1 MTASAAGHDGR
12 TAITDPPRSS
22 SGTPAPAPDASELRQ
37 AARGGAITLVGSSF
51 STAMG
56 FALAIVL
63 ARQLG
68 AAGSGVVLQ
77 TIAAFMIALSAARLG
92 MDTTAVWVVP
102 RLKEESP
109 ESVRGAC
116 AGLLMLAA
124 LAGCLVVALWWVVR
138 WAVGDPGGA
147 QGVPSLTGTISAVS
161 WALPLGSVM
170 LVALAATR
178 GFGGVRPFNLIGNLA
193 LPGSRPLGVWAVTA
207 AGGGVLAAALAW
219 AVPLLP
225 AVLVA
230 LWVLTRQ
237 VRGFERRRGVKGDLV
252 PTSAVRRR
260 LLGFGLPRTV
270 SSLLE
275 QSIIWSDVVLVGLIA
290 GPAAAGI
297 YGAASRFVG
306 AGVIVLTALRIV
318 VAPRFSA
325 YLAREDR
332 EQVQQLYTVT
342 AGWILLL
349 GTPIYVLL
357 AWFAPTVLGWLGAEF
372 VDGVP
377 AMVVLCLGAI
387 GLLVGGNVQSLLL
400 MSGRSGWGA
409 VNKLVVFAANITG
422 NLLLIP
428 VLGFLGAAATWAGC
442 MALDTTLALVQVYR
456 FSGIRPAL
464 GRIVVILTAS
474 GGVTAAACVLALAV
488 AGNTAPGLVL
498 AVILTGPLLLLYCLA
513 DRRRLHLDEL
523 LALLPGGGRRG

>member
-12 TAITDPPRSS
+12 AAITDAPRSS
-22 SGTPAPAPDASELRQ
+22 SGTPAPAPVTSELRQ

-92 MDTTAVWVVP
+92 MDTTAVWVLP

-116 AGLLMLAA
+116 AGLLVLAA

-138 WAVGDPGGA
+138 WVVGDPGGA
-147 QGVPSLTGTISAVS
+147 PSLAGTISAAS

-178 GFGGVRPFNLIGNLA
+178 GFGGVRPFNLIGNIA

-225 AVLVA
+225 AMLVA
-230 LWVLTRQ
+230 LWVLSRQ
-237 VRGFERRRGVKGDLV
+237 VRTFERRRGVTGDLL

-260 LLGFGLPRTV
+260 LLGFGLPRTA

-332 EQVQQLYTVT
+332 EPAQQLYTVT

-409 VNKLVVFAANITG
+409 VNKLVVFATNVTG

-428 VLGFLGAAATWAGC
+428 VLGFLGAAVTWAGC
-442 MALDTTLALVQVYR
+442 MVLDTTLALVQVYR
-456 FSGIRPAL
+456 FTGIRPAL
-464 GRIVVILTAS
+464 GRILVILSAS
-474 GGVTAAACVLALAV
+474 GGLTAAACALAVAV
-488 AGNTAPGLVL
+488 AGNTATGLVL
-498 AVILTGPLLLLYCLA
+498 AVVATGPLLLLYGLA

-523 LALLPGGGRRG
+523 LALVPAGRRG